1 MVWVTTT
8 DFFTPY
14 WLKPL
19 TNAAKPLRW
28 CVLVVFCL
36 AWGLVCETWAQS
48 PGAQSSPHPSLR
60 LEMSDEAVFLTA
72 QLDFQLPERA
82 EDALHKGIPMYFV
95 AQARV
100 TRSRWYWSDRKVAE
114 VARYMRL
121 SYQPLTRRWRLNTS
135 STPFAS
141 MGQGMALG
149 QNFDLLS
156 DAVSTMQRMG
166 PWRIAEASD
175 ITMNS
180 KHKVS
185 FSFKLDMSQLPRPL
199 QIGALGRSEWDL
211 LVTHEQEWS
220 PEPNP

>member
-1 MVWVTTT
+1 M
-8 DFFTPY
+8 
-14 WLKPL
+14 
-19 TNAAKPLRW
+19 
-28 CVLVVFCL
+28 
-36 AWGLVCETWAQS
+36 
-48 PGAQSSPHPSLR
+48 
-60 LEMSDEAVFLTA
+60 EMSDDAVLLTA
-72 QLDFQLPERA
+72 HLDFQLPERA
-82 EDALHKGIPMYFV
+82 EDALNKGIPMYFV

-135 STPFAS
+135 STPFAAI
-141 MGQGMALG
+141 GQGMALG
-149 QNFDLLS
+149 QNFDFLS
-156 DAVSTMQRMG
+156 DAVSAMQRMG

-211 LVTHEQEWS
+211 LVTHEQEWL